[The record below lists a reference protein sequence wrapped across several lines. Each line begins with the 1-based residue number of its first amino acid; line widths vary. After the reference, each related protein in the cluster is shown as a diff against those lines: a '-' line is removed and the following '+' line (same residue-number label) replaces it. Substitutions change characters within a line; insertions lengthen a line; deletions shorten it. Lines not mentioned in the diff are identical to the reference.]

1 VLVNLLSN
9 AFKFTQ
15 SGMIS
20 LDVSKTLT
28 SNKHY
33 VIINFSVKDTGIG
46 IEKLMKIFKSFIQVD
61 SSISESLAVQ
71 D

>member
-1 VLVNLLSN
+1 
-9 AFKFTQ
+9 
-15 SGMIS
+15 MIS

>member
-1 VLVNLLSN
+1 
-9 AFKFTQ
+9 
-15 SGMIS
+15 MIS

-46 IEKLMKIFKSFIQVD
+46 IEKINEKYLSFIQVD
-61 SSISESLAVQ
+61 SSISQFGGTGLGLTISNQILGLR
-71 D
+71 